1 MRVLLKLLLTRF
13 IASIRHQFS
22 RLSSALFTIF
32 IILFYGGLIILCLWS
47 GDITLSMMNLTDVNM
62 SIMIGIGMTAMMV
75 AIMLLQKKKAMFMEP
90 DAFYL
95 FSGPFTRRQ
104 MMLYLIIQNL
114 SGAAVCGALSILMI
128 VFLGGSIQFTFMFML
143 LAFLCFFLVY
153 VFFLT
158 IYYYLYL
165 LTIQDKKYRH
175 IPMIVSAIYVIFVL
189 IIYGIAYMES
199 GGSLQLSGMYF
210 LNSELFY
217 WVPFFGWVKWILV
230 SYVAGNWLYV
240 GIGFTLLLLSCVI
253 VTICL
258 CQYKGDFVEKAMEDA
273 IEFTK
278 LYKEVRAGKK
288 SQMGEK
294 KIHDVKHTFYS
305 GAMAI
310 YSKNV
315 LLMRKSNDYIRWTDI
330 FTLGLYLI
338 ITLLLDLGFGF
349 FIYMMMFWLFSVVQN
364 ADFMKDMNNYQIYL
378 IPDHP
383 LKKMISVIL
392 PTFLK
397 MIVPMVLALALSAV
411 LYQSDMMTAL
421 QYGIML
427 LGYALLFISATV
439 LSLRI
444 LKSRNNAMMENMLR
458 MMIVVVAAI
467 PSIALIIY
475 FISKDTFTFA
485 TLQQMTLLSL
495 VMNIVIS
502 IVIILICAPM
512 MNGREIKSE

>member
-1 MRVLLKLLLTRF
+1 
-13 IASIRHQFS
+13 
-22 RLSSALFTIF
+22 
-32 IILFYGGLIILCLWS
+32 
-47 GDITLSMMNLTDVNM
+47 
-62 SIMIGIGMTAMMV
+62 
-75 AIMLLQKKKAMFMEP
+75 
-90 DAFYL
+90 
-95 FSGPFTRRQ
+95 
-104 MMLYLIIQNL
+104 
-114 SGAAVCGALSILMI
+114 
-128 VFLGGSIQFTFMFML
+128 
-143 LAFLCFFLVY
+143 
-153 VFFLT
+153 
-158 IYYYLYL
+158 
-165 LTIQDKKYRH
+165 
-175 IPMIVSAIYVIFVL
+175 
-189 IIYGIAYMES
+189 
-199 GGSLQLSGMYF
+199 
-210 LNSELFY
+210 
-217 WVPFFGWVKWILV
+217 
-230 SYVAGNWLYV
+230 
-240 GIGFTLLLLSCVI
+240 
-253 VTICL
+253 
-258 CQYKGDFVEKAMEDA
+258 
-273 IEFTK
+273 
-278 LYKEVRAGKK
+278 
-288 SQMGEK
+288 
-294 KIHDVKHTFYS
+294 
-305 GAMAI
+305 
-310 YSKNV
+310 
-315 LLMRKSNDYIRWTDI
+315 
-330 FTLGLYLI
+330 
-338 ITLLLDLGFGF
+338 
-349 FIYMMMFWLFSVVQN
+349 
-364 ADFMKDMNNYQIYL
+364 MNNYQIYL

>member
-1 MRVLLKLLLTRF
+1 MNILFKLLLTRF
-13 IASIRHQFS
+13 WASVRHQFS

-32 IILFYGGLIILCLWS
+32 MILFYGGMIVLCLRS
-47 GDITLSMMNLTDVNM
+47 GETSLSLLNLTDINL

-75 AIMLLQKKKAMFMEP
+75 AIMLLQKKKAMFLEP

-104 MMLYLIIQNL
+104 TMLYLIIQNL
-114 SGAAVCGALSILMI
+114 SGAVMCGALSLLMVI
-128 VFLGGSIQFTFMFML
+128 FLGSFLQFTFTFML

-165 LTIQDKKYRH
+165 LTIEDEKYRY
-175 IPMIVSAIYVIFVL
+175 IPMIIAALYAICIM
-189 IIYGIAYMES
+189 IIYGIAYVES
-199 GGSLQLSGMYF
+199 GSSLNLSGTYF

-217 WVPFFGWVKWILV
+217 WVPLFGWIKWILV
-230 SYVAGNWLYV
+230 SYVAGNWLSV
-240 GIGFTLLLLSCVI
+240 GIGFTLLLISCAVI
-253 VTICL
+253 TICL
-258 CQYKGDFVEKAMEDA
+258 CRYKGNFVEKAMEDA
-273 IEFTK
+273 VEFTK
-278 LYKEVRAGKK
+278 IYKEVRAGKK
-288 SQMGEK
+288 SQLSDK
-294 KIHDVKHTFYS
+294 KIHDVKCNFYS

-310 YSKNV
+310 YSKNI

-330 FTLGLYLI
+330 FTLGLYLV
-338 ITLLLDLGFGF
+338 ITLLLNLGFGF

-397 MIVPMVLALALSAV
+397 MIVPMILALILSAV
-411 LYQSDMMTAL
+411 LYQSDIKTAL

-444 LKSRNNAMMENMLR
+444 LKSRNNVMMENMLR
-458 MMIVVVAAI
+458 MVIVIVSAI
-467 PSIALIIY
+467 PGILLTFY
-475 FISKDTFTFA
+475 FINKGTFTFA
-485 TLQQMTLLSL
+485 TLQQMTVLSL
-495 VMNIVIS
+495 GMNIVIS
-502 IVIILICAPM
+502 IIILFICAPM
-512 MNGREIKSE
+512 MNGREVKSE